1 MTFLQQFVSEQTIF
15 SMGWTIIHS
24 LWQILI
30 IALVLKLAL
39 SILKNTSTHT
49 RYALSAAALILILL
63 AGIATFISV
72 YTSYQPGTA
81 SAATREQTIIG
92 ALLSQTELTEKFT
105 ILAIPAMISDQ
116 FYTIIS
122 WLELNLSLI
131 VMLWMLGILIFMIK
145 FSGNLIYIQRLK
157 RIGARNV
164 PSEWHDMLKR
174 LSDKIGVNKHVHL
187 FESVFAKTPMVIG
200 HFKPVILLPVGL
212 LFSMP
217 VDQIEAIFAHELA
230 HIRRKDYLINT
241 LKTILEVIFF
251 YHPAIWWISAIFD
264 EEREHCCDDITLS
277 ASIGPLALSKA
288 LVCAEEYR
296 MSAPGLAMAFYK
308 KHHSLFKRIR
318 RMNTTKHKTQKFSG
332 RPVALAVILTGLLA
346 FVISSSFTSSD
357 GLVNLDSMMPDQT
370 VVAENAGNPNFN
382 SVDNFDGKKPTKI
395 TTADGKTYS
404 VYFKDGPDGK
414 EISEVWL
421 DGKKVPESKWKNNEN
436 FFVGNEKP
444 PQEKPNEKEMAQLKS
459 NLQELYNENQQ
470 MQERLT
476 IYKKEIAAN
485 EEGFTQQQK
494 ESLKKTYYSLA
505 ETEKSLDELKIK
517 MAEKK
522 EALSEEQMVKVQ
534 KKMLQEKESLQRVN
548 VKMRTMMGE
557 DMSLTEAE
565 LKEIKAEQA
574 EMKERMKKWHPLLTN
589 ELTEDGIIK
598 EGRTATV
605 VISMDEMKVN
615 DITQAKEV
623 HIKYLKLF
631 TKVRGESIG
640 LTSYA
645 FVVNS
650 KKGK

>member
-1 MTFLQQFVSEQTIF
+1 
-15 SMGWTIIHS
+15 
-24 LWQILI
+24 
-30 IALVLKLAL
+30 
-39 SILKNTSTHT
+39 
-49 RYALSAAALILILL
+49 
-63 AGIATFISV
+63 
-72 YTSYQPGTA
+72 
-81 SAATREQTIIG
+81 
-92 ALLSQTELTEKFT
+92 
-105 ILAIPAMISDQ
+105 
-116 FYTIIS
+116 
-122 WLELNLSLI
+122 
-131 VMLWMLGILIFMIK
+131 
-145 FSGNLIYIQRLK
+145 
-157 RIGARNV
+157 
-164 PSEWHDMLKR
+164 
-174 LSDKIGVNKHVHL
+174 
-187 FESVFAKTPMVIG
+187 
-200 HFKPVILLPVGL
+200 
-212 LFSMP
+212 
-217 VDQIEAIFAHELA
+217 
-230 HIRRKDYLINT
+230 
-241 LKTILEVIFF
+241 
-251 YHPAIWWISAIFD
+251 
-264 EEREHCCDDITLS
+264 
-277 ASIGPLALSKA
+277 
-288 LVCAEEYR
+288 
-296 MSAPGLAMAFYK
+296 
-308 KHHSLFKRIR
+308 
-318 RMNTTKHKTQKFSG
+318 MNTTKHKTQKFSG